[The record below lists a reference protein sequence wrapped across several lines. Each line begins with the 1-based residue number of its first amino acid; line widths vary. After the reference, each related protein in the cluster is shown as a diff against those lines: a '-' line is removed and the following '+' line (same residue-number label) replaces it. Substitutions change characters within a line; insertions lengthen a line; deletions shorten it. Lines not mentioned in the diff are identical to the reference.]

1 MGLAHNGFPI
11 NEKSEKQFI
20 LFRNGNTEYR
30 FGLQK
35 CGIVA
40 TSSRKAEKP
49 INRKSASGGTRGM
62 IEKKSYEITNSL
74 LKYSVHH

>member
-1 MGLAHNGFPI
+1 MGLAQNDLPI
-11 NEKSEKQFI
+11 NEKNEKQFI

-30 FGLQK
+30 LQK